1 VSDGGPAAAPTG
13 RLLAA
18 AGAGVGAVLLVVPVV
33 VWLDLERSTVVTL
46 VTNVARVV
54 AATMFLTAGAIR
66 LARWWVTDEARS
78 AYMGASLVVLGGVM
92 LPLWHLARTLGGGDP
107 SNLVPVLTRGV
118 GTAVCL
124 ALAVTAL
131 ARGDD
136 DSLLLRP
143 RMLLARGAGLTAG
156 AFSGLLAVGVLLPGV
171 LQADRAVHITLD
183 AAMVCGWVAVALCA
197 VRRDASQRWA
207 GRAAPLLAAMGVVE
221 LFRLLSTAF
230 GGPWLT
236 AAALLSA
243 LLGVV
248 TCWAALRDLF
258 DATSA
263 AHERADDLST
273 ALGQANA
280 AATAHDAWREELT
293 HDLRNALV
301 GLRAALHTLSTYDG
315 ALDETTARQLRDAA
329 VDEVAHL
336 EHLVD
341 GADRE
346 EVVDFEVAAVV
357 RTVVRTRRATGQRV
371 RLAGTAGVVRG
382 RPGDLATVLQ
392 NLLVNAAAHA
402 PGSPVTVQLGTG
414 DGFVEVAVSDRG
426 PGLTEDDAARVFDR
440 GVRGATS
447 NGSGL
452 GLYVARTLMRK
463 HGGDVELRS
472 RVGGACFVVVLPVV
486 ERRACERSPL
496 SGRVTA

>member
-1 VSDGGPAAAPTG
+1 MSDGEPADAPTG
-13 RLLAA
+13 RLLAV
-18 AGAGVGAVLLVVPVV
+18 AGAVVGAVLLVVPVI
-33 VWLDLERSTVVTL
+33 VWLDLERSTAVTV

-66 LARWWVTDEARS
+66 LARWWVTAEARS
-78 AYMGASLVVLGGVM
+78 AYMGASLVVLGGVL
-92 LPLWHLARTLGGGDP
+92 LPLWHLARTLGEGDP
-107 SNLVPVLTRGV
+107 GNLVPVLTRGV

-124 ALAVTAL
+124 ALAGLRA
-131 ARGDD
+131 
-136 DSLLLRP
+136 RP
-143 RMLLARGAGLTAG
+143 RRRRLPAAAGPRILLARGAGLTAG
-156 AFSGLLAVGVLLPGV
+156 AF
-171 LQADRAVHITLD
+171 
-183 AAMVCGWVAVALCA
+183 AALRRGGCAAARGARRPAGPCTSPSTRRWSAAGWPSRVFAS
-197 VRRDASQRWA
+197 RRDASQRWA
-207 GRAAPLLAAMGVVE
+207 GRAAPLLAAMAVVE
-221 LFRLLSTAF
+221 LFRLLATAF

-243 LLGVV
+243 PLGAV

-263 AHERADDLST
+263 AHQRAADLST

-301 GLRAALHTLSTYDG
+301 GLRAALHTLSAYDG

-346 EVVDFEVAAVV
+346 EVVDFEVAGVV

-402 PGSPVTVQLGTG
+402 PGQPRDRAARHRRRAGRGRGLRPGTRASPRPRRRGCSTAACAAPPAT
-414 DGFVEVAVSDRG
+414 G
-426 PGLTEDDAARVFDR
+426 PGSVSTSHAR
-440 GVRGATS
+440 
-447 NGSGL
+447 
-452 GLYVARTLMRK
+452 
-463 HGGDVELRS
+463 
-472 RVGGACFVVVLPVV
+472 
-486 ERRACERSPL
+486 
-496 SGRVTA
+496 

>member
-1 VSDGGPAAAPTG
+1 MIGRESYEGPSGLFVT
-13 RLLAA
+13 
-18 AGAGVGAVLLVVPVV
+18 AGAALLTTLAVLAVVT
-33 VWLDLERSTVVTL
+33 WLDLEDTGAVAL
-46 VTNVARVV
+46 GTNVARVV
-54 AATMFLTAGAIR
+54 AATMFLTAGMLR
-66 LARWWVTDEARS
+66 LSRWWVTAEARS
-78 AYMGASLVVLGGVM
+78 AYMGASLVVLGGVL
-92 LPLWHLARTLGGGDP
+92 LPLWHLARTLGEGDP
-107 SNLVPVLTRGV
+107 GNLVPVLTRGV

-131 ARGDD
+131 TRGDD

-143 RMLLARGAGLTAG
+143 RMLLAPGAGLTAG
-156 AFSGLLAVGVLLPGV
+156 AFSGLLAMGVLLPGV
-171 LQADRAVHITLD
+171 LQADRAVHIALD
-183 AAMVCGWVAVALCA
+183 AAMACGWVAVSLLAL
-197 VRRDASQRWA
+197 RRDASQRWA
-207 GRAAPLLAAMGVVE
+207 VRAAPLLAAMGVVE
-221 LFRLLSTAF
+221 LFRLFGTAF

-263 AHERADDLST
+263 AHERAADLST

-301 GLRAALHTLSTYDG
+301 GLRAALHTLSVHDG
-315 ALDETTARQLRDAA
+315 ALDEATAQQLRDAA
-329 VDEVAHL
+329 VEEVAHL
-336 EHLVD
+336 EHLVE

-346 EVVDFEVAAVV
+346 EVVDFEVAGVV

-402 PGSPVTVQLGTG
+402 PDSPVTVQLGTG
-414 DGFVEVAVSDRG
+414 DGLVEVAVSDRG
-426 PGLTEDDAARVFDR
+426 PGLTEDEAARLFER
-440 GVRGATS
+440 GVRGAAS

-486 ERRACERSPL
+486 ERRASERPPL
-496 SGRVTA
+496 PGRVTA

>member
-1 VSDGGPAAAPTG
+1 VSDGEPAEAPTG
-13 RLLAA
+13 RLLATA
-18 AGAGVGAVLLVVPVV
+18 VTGVGAVLLVVPVI
-33 VWLDLERSTVVTL
+33 VWLDLERSTAITV

-66 LARWWVTDEARS
+66 LARWRVTDEARS
-78 AYMGASLVVLGGVM
+78 AYMGASLVVLGGVL
-92 LPLWHLARTLGGGDP
+92 LPLWHLARTLGERHP
-107 SNLVPVLTRGV
+107 SSLVPVLTRGV
-118 GTAVCL
+118 GTSVCL
-124 ALAVTAL
+124 ALVVSAL
-131 ARGDD
+131 TRGDD

-143 RMLLARGAGLTAG
+143 RVLLACGAGLTAG
-156 AFSGLLAVGVLLPGV
+156 AFSGLLAVGGLLPPALEAG
-171 LQADRAVHITLD
+171 RAVHVTLD
-183 AAMVCGWVAVALCA
+183 AAMACGWVAASMFAL
-197 VRRDASQRWA
+197 RRDASQRWA

-221 LFRLLSTAF
+221 LFRLLATAY

-243 LLGVV
+243 PIAAV

-263 AHERADDLST
+263 AHQRAADLST

-280 AATAHDAWREELT
+280 TATAHDAWREELT
-293 HDLRNALV
+293 HDLRNGLA
-301 GLRAALHTLSTYDG
+301 GLRAALHTLSAYDG

-329 VDEVAHL
+329 VEEVAHL
-336 EHLVD
+336 EDLVD
-341 GADRE
+341 GADRDE
-346 EVVDFEVAAVV
+346 LVDFEVAGVV

-371 RLAGTAGVVRG
+371 RLSGTAGVVRG
-382 RPGDLATVLQ
+382 RPGDLARVLQ

-414 DGFVEVAVSDRG
+414 DGLVEVAVADRG
-426 PGLTEDDAARVFDR
+426 PGLTEDEAARAFDR

-447 NGSGL
+447 TGSGL

-472 RVGGACFVVVLPVV
+472 RVGGACFVVLLPVV
-486 ERRACERSPL
+486 ERRASERSPL
-496 SGRVTA
+496 PGKVTA